1 MACVGVILNPPREL
15 FASVACAS
23 VSNSTNAISL
33 RPGTKRTSLN
43 PGNLEEKKW
52 ITIDTQELIQRGGF
66 TSGFVHKRFLRG
78 PLATLYKGSNF
89 WISTTNGLHLLLE

>member
-15 FASVACAS
+15 LASVACAS
-23 VSNSTNAISL
+23 VSNSTKAISL

-52 ITIDTQELIQRGGF
+52 IITDTQGLIQRGGYVATPS
-66 TSGFVHKRFLRG
+66 TSGLVHKS
-78 PLATLYKGSNF
+78 PSTTLYEGINF
-89 WISTTNGLHLLLE
+89 